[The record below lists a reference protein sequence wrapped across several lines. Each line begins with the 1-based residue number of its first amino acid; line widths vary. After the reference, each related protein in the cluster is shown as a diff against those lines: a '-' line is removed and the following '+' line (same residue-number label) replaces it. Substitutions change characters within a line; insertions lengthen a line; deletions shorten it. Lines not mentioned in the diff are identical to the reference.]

1 MSKHGADRFDGY
13 AVGKEN
19 CRGCRV
25 AALMPRDMLGYA
37 ATLGDG
43 TDSVQAGHVVRH
55 GEYPPVLAQTPVFVD
70 DALGYVKQPDIGNDT
85 CFLAVDVYPL
95 VFVEIG
101 ADILFRQVAHV
112 GERQAREGAEQV

>member
-1 MSKHGADRFDGY
+1 
-13 AVGKEN
+13 
-19 CRGCRV
+19 
-25 AALMPRDMLGYA
+25 MPRDMLGDA
-37 ATLGDG
+37 ATLGDS

-55 GEYPPVLAQTPVFVD
+55 GEYPTVLAQTPVFVD

-85 CFLAVDVYPL
+85 RLLAVDVYPL

-101 ADILFRQVAHV
+101 TDVLFRQVAHV

>member
-1 MSKHGADRFDGY
+1 
-13 AVGKEN
+13 
-19 CRGCRV
+19 
-25 AALMPRDMLGYA
+25 MLGDA

-43 TDSVQAGHVVRH
+43 TDTCKARVIMRH
-55 GEYPPVLAQTPVFVD
+55 GEYPAVLAQTPVFADYAVGD
-70 DALGYVKQPDIGNDT
+70 VKQADVGHHAR
-85 CFLAVDVYPL
+85 FLAVDVYPL